1 MGGVQEVYVG
11 IYVGRKEKKKKKK
24 KNKIK

>member
-24 KNKIK
+24 NKIK